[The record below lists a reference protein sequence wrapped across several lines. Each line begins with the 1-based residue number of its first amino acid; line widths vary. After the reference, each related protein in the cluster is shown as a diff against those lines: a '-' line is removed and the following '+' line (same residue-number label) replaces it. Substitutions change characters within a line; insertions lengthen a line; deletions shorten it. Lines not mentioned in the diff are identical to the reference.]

1 MVFSLGDATLK
12 FDIALMA
19 WWRWQGVAEK
29 IRALVRIRGKQPI
42 ALSFS
47 WARNYLLLSSACI
60 FLSE

>member
-1 MVFSLGDATLK
+1 MVFSLGEATLTL
-12 FDIALMA
+12 DTALMA

-29 IRALVRIRGKQPI
+29 IRALVNSRKAAD